1 MSREN
6 LDAFHR
12 ILEQLFQGR
21 RIHPELLADDAE
33 WVNPREAVEP
43 GTRRGADEF
52 NRAIASVF
60 AAWDDV
66 RFDTERVI
74 DNGDDVVALG
84 RLRGHI
90 HGPGMEVESPHG
102 QIWTFQ
108 DGRATRMRWFNT
120 HQEALDTAGLRG

>member
-6 LDAFHR
+6 LDTFQR

-43 GTRRGADEF
+43 GTRGGADEF
-52 NRAIASVF
+52 NRAIANVF

-66 RFDTERVI
+66 RFDTERV
-74 DNGDDVVALG
+74 
-84 RLRGHI
+84 
-90 HGPGMEVESPHG
+90 
-102 QIWTFQ
+102 
-108 DGRATRMRWFNT
+108 MRWFNT
-120 HQEALDTAGLRG
+120 HQEALDTAGLRE